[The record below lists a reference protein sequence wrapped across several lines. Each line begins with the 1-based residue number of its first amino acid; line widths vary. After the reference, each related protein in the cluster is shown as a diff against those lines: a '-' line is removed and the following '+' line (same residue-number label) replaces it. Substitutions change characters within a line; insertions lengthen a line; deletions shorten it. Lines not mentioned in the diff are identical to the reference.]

1 MLTEEGCR
9 ARRRRLWN
17 ETPGDVEWIVV
28 TESRHL
34 TYFAN
39 FSPSPFVF
47 NSQGAPA
54 ALLLGRDDTA
64 VLIADNVQESFL
76 ESAFATEKLAPLWYR
91 CVESAGHRTE
101 LLVAATLERLRN
113 CRGKAFGYEATAC
126 PAGLIDGLR
135 AERPGVRL
143 TDLDSAIRQLRR
155 TKEVDE
161 VAAIRRSL
169 AAATA
174 ALVAAMSEL
183 RPGMTE
189 FDAYRLV
196 QRVAGEAAGTHVL
209 LYGDFVSGPR
219 CEKGGG
225 PPSSRPI
232 AAGDLVLL
240 DFSVV
245 IDGYRGD
252 FCNTFVCGGRP
263 TPRQSELYEACVAAI
278 ETGER
283 NLRPGVRCRD
293 VHESVRHTFA
303 ERRLGEYFPHHA
315 GHGVGLGHPEAPFI
329 VPESSETLAPGDVV
343 TLEPGL
349 YLPGIAGMR
358 YERNYLIT
366 PGGCESLSDHPIA
379 VDASS
384 S

>member
-9 ARRRRLWN
+9 ARRQRLWN
-17 ETPGDVEWIVV
+17 TVPGDIEWIVI
-28 TESRHL
+28 TEPRHL
-34 TYFAN
+34 VWLAN

-47 NSQGAPA
+47 NSQGASA
-54 ALLLGRDDTA
+54 ALILGRDGA
-64 VLIADNVQESFL
+64 AILIADNVQEPFL
-76 ESAFATEKLAPLWYR
+76 EPAFASEKLAPLWYR

-101 LLVAATLERLRN
+101 LLVSAVLERLQKCSGN
-113 CRGKAFGYEATAC
+113 SFGYEATAC
-126 PAGLIDGLR
+126 PAALIDGLR
-135 AERPGVRL
+135 PARPGVRW
-143 TDLDSAIRQLRR
+143 TDVDASIRRLRR
-155 TKEVDE
+155 TKEADE
-161 VAAIRRSL
+161 VAAVRRSL

-174 ALVAAMSEL
+174 ALVAAMSEF

-196 QRVAGEAAGTHVL
+196 QRVAGEAAGCHVL
-209 LYGDFVSGPR
+209 VYGDFVSGPR

-225 PPSSRPI
+225 PPSSR
-232 AAGDLVLL
+232 AVRAGDLVLL

-252 FCNTFVCGGRP
+252 FCNTFACGARA
-263 TPRQSELYEACVAAI
+263 TPRQRELYEACFAALQA
-278 ETGER
+278 GER
-283 NLRPGVRCRD
+283 KLRPGTPCRE
-293 VHESVRHTFA
+293 VHEAVRSSFA
-303 ERRLGEYFPHHA
+303 GRNLAGHFPHHA

-329 VPESSETLAPGDVV
+329 VPESSETLAAGDVV

-358 YERNYLIT
+358 YERNYVIT

-379 VDASS
+379 IDAFP
-384 S
+384 

>member
-1 MLTEEGCR
+1 MLTDDGCR

-17 ETPGDVEWIVV
+17 EAPAGVEWIVI
-28 TESRHL
+28 TEPRHL

-47 NSQGAPA
+47 NSQGAAA
-54 ALLLGRDDTA
+54 ALLLGRDGA
-64 VLIADNVQESFL
+64 AILIADNVQEAFL
-76 ESAFATEKLAPLWYR
+76 EPAFATEKIAPLWYR

-101 LLVAATLERLRN
+101 LLVSAVLERLQK
-113 CRGKAFGYEATAC
+113 CRGTSFGYEASAC
-126 PAGLIDGLR
+126 PAGLVDGLR
-135 AERPGVRL
+135 AARPGVEL
-143 TDLDSAIRQLRR
+143 TNLDPVIRKLRR
-155 TKEVDE
+155 TKETDE
-161 VAAIRRSL
+161 VMAIRRSL
-169 AAATA
+169 SAATA

-196 QRVAGEAAGTHVL
+196 QRVAGETAGTHVL
-209 LYGDFVSGPR
+209 IYGDFVSGSR

-225 PPSSRPI
+225 PPSARAI

-252 FCNTFVCGGRP
+252 FCNTFVCGGRA
-263 TPRQSELYEACVAAI
+263 TAQQCELYDACVAAM
-278 ETGER
+278 EAGER
-283 NLRPGVRCRD
+283 KLSPGVPCRD
-293 VHESVRHTFA
+293 VHEVVRHSFA
-303 ERRLGEYFPHHA
+303 GRRLAEFFPHHA

-329 VPESSETLAPGDVV
+329 VPESSETLAAGDVV

-349 YLPGIAGMR
+349 YLPGVAGMR

-366 PGGCESLSDHPIA
+366 PGGYESLSDHPVSID
-379 VDASS
+379 V
-384 S
+384 